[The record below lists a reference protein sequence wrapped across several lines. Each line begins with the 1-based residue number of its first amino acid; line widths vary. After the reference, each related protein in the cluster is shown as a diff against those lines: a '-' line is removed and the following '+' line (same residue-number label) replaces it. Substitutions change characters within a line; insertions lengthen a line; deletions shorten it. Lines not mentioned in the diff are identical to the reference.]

1 MRIALLVRIILTAKG
16 RGMPKSLI
24 FLIVIALN
32 TVCTFSSYAIK
43 KELTKYQIVE
53 SATKALNKDGFDLYR
68 VEIIYDQNNK
78 MWRERVNRM
87 TDLQSSPDFKLFEQG
102 FMKNYQ
108 AVLFNFKDPSG
119 EVWVFVDRDNGEV
132 LEIYRPPFT
141 VNKSK

>member
-1 MRIALLVRIILTAKG
+1 
-16 RGMPKSLI
+16 
-24 FLIVIALN
+24 
-32 TVCTFSSYAIK
+32 
-43 KELTKYQIVE
+43 
-53 SATKALNKDGFDLYR
+53 
-68 VEIIYDQNNK
+68 

>member
-1 MRIALLVRIILTAKG
+1 
-16 RGMPKSLI
+16 MPKSLI

>member
-1 MRIALLVRIILTAKG
+1 VRIILTAKG

-87 TDLQSSPDFKLFEQG
+87 TDLQSSPDFKLFE
-102 FMKNYQ
+102 K
-108 AVLFNFKDPSG
+108 VS
-119 EVWVFVDRDNGEV
+119 
-132 LEIYRPPFT
+132 
-141 VNKSK
+141 

>member
-1 MRIALLVRIILTAKG
+1 
-16 RGMPKSLI
+16 MPKSLI

-32 TVCTFSSYAIK
+32 AVCTFSSHAIK

-53 SATKALNKDGFDLYR
+53 SAAKALTKDGFDLYR

-87 TDLQSSPDFKLFEQG
+87 ADLQSSPNFKLFEQG